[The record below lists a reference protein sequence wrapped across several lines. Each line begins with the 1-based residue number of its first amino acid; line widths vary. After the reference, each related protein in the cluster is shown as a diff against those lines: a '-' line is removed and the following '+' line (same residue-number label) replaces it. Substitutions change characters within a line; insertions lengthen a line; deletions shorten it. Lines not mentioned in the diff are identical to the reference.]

1 MRAAPVLVVL
11 GLLSSTLLRDA
22 SAQPSAPGPRAPD
35 SVPARAPARA
45 GAAKPKGI
53 AEREATMD
61 PATLEKLRSGDPA
74 QIKAA
79 LDDVRMAGKSAQ
91 AAAPVIADLLEKGL
105 APDLTLA
112 AMETLADVE
121 SDAAS
126 PAVAWYASHRTLAI
140 RLAAVRTL
148 VRTRGPVA
156 VKTLR
161 HALSDQDP
169 GVRGMAATGLGAL
182 KARESVADLFV
193 ALDHQVAEA
202 AVAIGQLCTPSECEQ
217 LAGKLGRLP
226 FDVVTGGLD
235 QVLFRQPADVSD
247 DDKVKIIGR
256 VRELGTPEANKF
268 LKDVQSRWP
277 KAWSQRV
284 KQAID
289 QGVMATGGVSQ

>member
-11 GLLSSTLLRDA
+11 GLLSSNLLRDA
-22 SAQPSAPGPRAPD
+22 SAQPAAPGPRAPA
-35 SVPARAPARA
+35 SVPANGPAKAP
-45 GAAKPKGI
+45 AKPKGV

-91 AAAPVIADLLEKGL
+91 AAAPVVADLLEKGL

-182 KARESVADLFV
+182 KAKESVADLFV

-202 AVAIGQLCTPSECEQ
+202 AVSIGQLCTPAECEQ
-217 LAGKLGRLP
+217 LTGKLGRLQ

-235 QVLFRQPADVSD
+235 QVLFRQPTDISD
-247 DDKVKIIGR
+247 DEKVKIIGR

>member
-1 MRAAPVLVVL
+1 MRAASVLVVL
-11 GLLSSTLLRDA
+11 GLLALNLGDA
-22 SAQPSAPGPRAPD
+22 SAQP
-35 SVPARAPARA
+35 ARAPAPAKGSATAARPRGAA
-45 GAAKPKGI
+45 GAAA
-53 AEREATMD
+53 AEREATID
-61 PATLEKLRSGDPA
+61 AATLEKLRSADPA

-91 AAAPVIADLLEKGL
+91 AAAPVVAELLEKGL

-121 SDAAS
+121 SEAAS
-126 PAVAWYASHRTLAI
+126 PAVAWYASHRNLAI

-182 KARESVADLFV
+182 KAKESVADLFT

-202 AVAIGQLCTPSECEQ
+202 AVSIGQLCTPAECEQ
-217 LAGKLGRLP
+217 LTGKLGRLQ

-235 QVLFRQPADVSD
+235 QVLFRQPTDISD
-247 DDKVKIIGR
+247 DEKVKIVGR